1 MSTANHRGHLP
12 LQESTG
18 GVLLPSSATKTMG
31 DALLGEVVAVGDDV
45 DLGVKVGDTIVY
57 QKYSSADVETGAG
70 DLTFVAA
77 KSVLA
82 TLA

>member
-1 MSTANHRGHLP
+1 
-12 LQESTG
+12 
-18 GVLLPSSATKTMG
+18 MG
-31 DALLGEVVAVGDDV
+31 DALVGEVVAVGDDV
-45 DLGVKVGDTIVY
+45 DLGVKVGDVIVY

-70 DLTFVAA
+70 DLTFVAS